1 MSRLLTAL
9 LVSALIS
16 VSAHAADPAREKAD
30 YGNQLETVKAMT
42 MALKRADDAGN
53 PQVQRALSAVA
64 ERQKAAEEL
73 AAVGEYESARAILDE
88 GYKTLISTLRAVKS
102 GAALPP
108 PRSTADDVKQSAN
121 NKDQAD
127 FERKI
132 LSADALMQ
140 ASKRIDSE
148 KAGANRSQFESL
160 ELQLSRAKASAA
172 GKNWGEANRL
182 LADVLDGQKKLI
194 AKAKVDPATAGLSVA
209 SASPNPLTEAA
220 APRQAEQNAEIAK
233 SLRSVDMLR
242 ELIVRRSRER
252 GVDNAATLGKID
264 QMAAEALRL
273 QASDPKR
280 ALEVADSAYQTAK
293 VSVQTLFTK

>member
-1 MSRLLTAL
+1 M
-9 LVSALIS
+9 
-16 VSAHAADPAREKAD
+16 
-30 YGNQLETVKAMT
+30 
-42 MALKRADDAGN
+42 
-53 PQVQRALSAVA
+53 
-64 ERQKAAEEL
+64 
-73 AAVGEYESARAILDE
+73 
-88 GYKTLISTLRAVKS
+88 
-102 GAALPP
+102 
-108 PRSTADDVKQSAN
+108 
-121 NKDQAD
+121 
-127 FERKI
+127 
-132 LSADALMQ
+132 
-140 ASKRIDSE
+140 
-148 KAGANRSQFESL
+148 
-160 ELQLSRAKASAA
+160 
-172 GKNWGEANRL
+172 